1 MHYIYC
7 PECGEKLTGKQAGD
21 EGLVPFCEKC
31 GKFWFDTFASCVII
45 LVANEFDEIAL
56 LQQNYLS
63 NEYRS
68 FVAGFIKPGDNAE
81 ETALREVKE
90 ELGLELESLSYA
102 GTYWFDLR
110 GQLMHGFIG
119 CAKKKELVLSQE
131 VNRADWV
138 PAEKAVELMFP
149 DMPGN
154 AMHPIY
160 RQYMKSIGKQL

>member
-1 MHYIYC
+1 M
-7 PECGEKLTGKQAGD
+7 PW
-21 EGLVPFCEKC
+21 CENC
-31 GKFWFDTFASCVII
+31 SQFWFDTFASCVII
-45 LVANEFDEIAL
+45 LVANEYNEIAL

-68 FVAGFIKPGDNAE
+68 FVAGYIKPGDNAE
-81 ETALREVKE
+81 ETAIREVEE
-90 ELGLELESLSYA
+90 ELGLKLDSLEYA
-102 GTYWFDLR
+102 GTYWFSLR

-119 CAKKKELVLSQE
+119 RAKKKELVLSQE

-138 PAEKAVELMFP
+138 SYDKAPELMFP

-160 RQYMKSIGKQL
+160 RQFVASL

>member
-21 EGLVPFCEKC
+21 EGLVPFCDKC

-63 NEYRS
+63 NQYRS

-81 ETALREVKE
+81 ETAIREVKE
-90 ELGLELESLSYA
+90 ELGFELESLDYA

-119 CAKKKELVLSQE
+119 HAKKKELVLSQE

-138 PAEKAVELMFP
+138 HCEKAPEVMFP

>member
-7 PECGEKLTGKQAGD
+7 PECGEKLVDKPAGD

-31 GKFWFDTFASCVII
+31 GKYRFDMFDSCVII

-68 FVAGFIKPGDNAE
+68 FVAGYIKPGDNAE
-81 ETALREVKE
+81 ETAYREVKE
-90 ELGLELESLSYA
+90 ELGLELEELTYA
-102 GTYWFDLR
+102 GTYWFELR

-119 CAKKKELVLSQE
+119 KAKKKELVLSVE

-138 PAEKAVELMFP
+138 AYDKAHELMFP

-160 RQYMKSIGKQL
+160 RQYVASLGK

>member
-1 MHYIYC
+1 MHYKFC
-7 PECGEKLTGKQAGD
+7 PECGTKLTEKPAGD
-21 EGLVPFCEKC
+21 EGLVPWCENC
-31 GKFWFDTFASCVII
+31 SQFWFDTFASCVII
-45 LVANEFDEIAL
+45 LVANEYNEIAL

-68 FVAGFIKPGDNAE
+68 FVAGYIKPGDNAE
-81 ETALREVKE
+81 ETAIREVEE
-90 ELGLELESLSYA
+90 ELGLKLDSLEYA
-102 GTYWFDLR
+102 GTYWFSLR

-119 CAKKKELVLSQE
+119 RAKKKELVLSQE

-138 PAEKAVELMFP
+138 PYDKAPELMFP

-160 RQYMKSIGKQL
+160 RQFVASL